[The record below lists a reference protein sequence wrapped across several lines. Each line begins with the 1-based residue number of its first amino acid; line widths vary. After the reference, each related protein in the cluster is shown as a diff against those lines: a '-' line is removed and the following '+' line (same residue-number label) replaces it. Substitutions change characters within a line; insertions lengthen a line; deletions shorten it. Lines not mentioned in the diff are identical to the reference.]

1 VTAVTAREHLWSYF
15 IPRGHQAQNPAGRF
29 QMGKTLFGVSV
40 GALLMA
46 FVAGWAIPQ
55 SKARVAPGATVQ
67 VDAFKMMTS
76 GKQMP
81 SQYFADYSF
90 VFN

>member
-1 VTAVTAREHLWSYF
+1 
-15 IPRGHQAQNPAGRF
+15 
-29 QMGKTLFGVSV
+29 
-40 GALLMA
+40 LLMA

-55 SKARVAPGATVQ
+55 SKARVDPGATVQ

-81 SQYFADYSF
+81 SEYFADYSF

>member
-1 VTAVTAREHLWSYF
+1 
-15 IPRGHQAQNPAGRF
+15 
-29 QMGKTLFGVSV
+29 MGKTLFGVSV
-40 GALLMA
+40 AALIMA

-55 SKARVAPGATVQ
+55 SKARVALAAKG
-67 VDAFKMMTS
+67 VDAFEMMTT

-81 SQYFADYSF
+81 SEPFADYSF